1 MLTELNNYIIF
12 LPFISVFLSSILFLL
27 VQLLFSKKYLLNL
40 LISLFFSFL
49 FILSIIYISFDN
61 LTNQQI
67 FYLIFSYLCVSF
79 IFMSLIQLA
88 ISSLQ
93 LTILRM
99 IDLNPGIS
107 KKEILKKYNSSHIFE
122 ERIKRLVNTDII
134 YKKNS
139 SYFLKDV
146 KILMYLKFLIIL
158 KKIFNIKN

>member
-1 MLTELNNYIIF
+1 MLTKLTNYIIF
-12 LPFISVFLSSILFLL
+12 LPFFSVFLSGILFLFT
-27 VQLLFSKKYLLNL
+27 QLLSSKKYLLNL
-40 LISLFFSFL
+40 LISLLFSFL
-49 FILSIIYISFDN
+49 FVLTIIYISFDN
-61 LTNQQI
+61 LTNQQV

-107 KKEILKKYNSSHIFE
+107 KKKILKKYNSSHIFE
-122 ERIKRLVNTDII
+122 ERIKRLETTDVI

-139 SYFLKDV
+139 SYFLRDIKV
-146 KILMYLKFLIIL
+146 LMYLKFLIIL